1 MRAGIL
7 HSIRR
12 FFAEREFLEID
23 TPVRIPCP
31 AAEQHIDAERSDGW
45 YLRTSPE
52 FHMKR
57 LVASGYDRVYQIGPC
72 FRRGEQGPLHHPEF
86 TMLEWYRAESDY
98 ADILG
103 DTKALLVR
111 IARDVVG
118 ATTLTYGQ
126 DEIDLLPWERISI
139 RDAYLLHAGWDPVQD
154 YDADRFDLDMAEKIE
169 PALPRGVPVV
179 LTDYPVGAG
188 GFARAK
194 SDDPRVAERWELY
207 VAGLE
212 LANAYSELTD
222 PAEQRERLLA
232 CGRQRSAAG
241 KEVYAVDERFLRAI
255 ESGMPPSGGIALGV
269 DRLVMLF
276 ANQPDLD
283 GVVAFRESAAP

>member
-7 HSIRR
+7 RSIRR
-12 FFAEREFLEID
+12 FFAERGFLEID

-31 AAEQHIDAERSDGW
+31 AAEPHIDAMGSDGG

-57 LVASGYDRVYQIGPC
+57 LLAAGYDRVVQIGPC

-86 TMLEWYRAESDY
+86 TMLEWYRAEADY
-98 ADILG
+98 TDILG
-103 DTKALLVR
+103 DAKALLVQ

-126 DEIDLLPWERISI
+126 NQVDLLPWERISI
-139 RDAYLLHAGWDPVQD
+139 RDAYLLHAGWDPIQTD
-154 YDADRFDLDMAEKIE
+154 DADRFDLDMVEKIE

-179 LTDYPVGAG
+179 LTDYPIRAG
-188 GFARAK
+188 GFARAR
-194 SDDPRVAERWELY
+194 DDNPRVAERWELY

-222 PAEQRERLLA
+222 PVEQRERLLA
-232 CGRQRSAAG
+232 CVRQRRAAD
-241 KEVYAVDERFLRAI
+241 KDAYALDEPFLKAI

-276 ANQPDLD
+276 ANRPDMG
-283 GVVAFRESAAP
+283 GVMAFRESPAP